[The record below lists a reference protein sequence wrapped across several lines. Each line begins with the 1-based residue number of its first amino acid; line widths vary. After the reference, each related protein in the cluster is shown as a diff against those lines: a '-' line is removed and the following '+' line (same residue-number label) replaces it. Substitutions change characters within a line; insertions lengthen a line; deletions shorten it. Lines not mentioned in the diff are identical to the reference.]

1 MSVIVTAELIAAL
14 LELAFYGSYFILL
27 VTVIY
32 LFRRRHGIPPKK
44 AAAGA
49 AGLLL
54 LGLVVQFLLVTGHTI
69 NTTYQALWAVHLGGG
84 TVAAQWYSN
93 LTRPTFIVNL
103 VLMVLTH
110 HLTDAFVLHRLYVIF
125 ARERSVMIFP
135 LLCFLTQL
143 VSGTGFIV
151 RAARA
156 GPNDDYLALSNGW
169 LTAKLVASILIS
181 SYASV
186 AIARRIWRIQ
196 SALQKKSEHMRLTA
210 LLSIFVESALLQTAV
225 TIGMLVSFQYKLLA
239 GEFIS
244 TGIAPA
250 LFGISTVLIHARIG
264 LGWTEEASQA
274 SSVSGRVQFP
284 SASGVSWKKD
294 SQVDEERRVES
305 KTSFDSGVG
314 ILNTPTQAYM
324 RRA

>member
-1 MSVIVTAELIAAL
+1 MSVIATAELIAAL

-44 AAAGA
+44 KA

-54 LGLVVQFLLVTGHTI
+54 LGLVVQFLLVTGHTM

-93 LTRPTFIVNL
+93 LTRPTFIANL

-125 ARERSVMIFP
+125 SREKSVMIFP
-135 LLCFLTQL
+135 LLCFLAQL

-169 LTAKLVASILIS
+169 LTTKLVASIF
-181 SYASV
+181 
-186 AIARRIWRIQ
+186 RHC
-196 SALQKKSEHMRLTA
+196 SENMAYPECTAEEA

-284 SASGVSWKKD
+284 SASGVSWRKD
-294 SQVDEERRVES
+294 SSQMDEERRIES